1 MLTNAFLQS
10 NTLEGRFE
18 NRLDVFMG
26 GIGFIPVVGTGISLY
41 WSFGGEKLH
50 YMYLN
55 KVLISQIETG
65 VNPGLPAYQLFK

>member
-26 GIGFIPVVGTGISLY
+26 GISFIPVVGTGISLY
-41 WSFGGEKLH
+41 WSFGVEKLH

-55 KVLISQIETG
+55 KVLIPQIEMG
-65 VNPGLPAYQLFK
+65 INPGFPAYQLLK